1 MSGPLSKKLKEDKE
15 RINGDELKEFQKT
28 HTVKEICEHFGIS
41 ARHHL
46 YSLYSFFGIIPI
58 NYKIGRYEEA
68 KNNIDENEF
77 KKYVI
82 CHTRDEICSYFK
94 ISSTIMY

>member
-58 NYKIGRYEEA
+58 NY
-68 KNNIDENEF
+68 
-77 KKYVI
+77 
-82 CHTRDEICSYFK
+82 SPYF
-94 ISSTIMY
+94 SSILLFV